1 MLARQALYIL
11 ILTALFCVEY
21 IQDRLSQT
29 ICLGLGLQAGAT
41 GAWPHVI
48 FFLKELLYECGRTI
62 MYSCIKM
69 EK

>member
-48 FFLKELLYECGRTI
+48 FF
-62 MYSCIKM
+62 
-69 EK
+69 